1 MFLFFYPAKVDIF
14 SYDMTE
20 YGVSAPTYDG
30 ERLRKNSRFFFWKK
44 KRIRRMVTTYFKGIA
59 YISAVKK
66 NMILAILLQTA
77 PNFQE
82 T

>member
-30 ERLRKNSRFFFWKK
+30 ERLRKNSRFF
-44 KRIRRMVTTYFKGIA
+44 
-59 YISAVKK
+59 SEK
-66 NMILAILLQTA
+66 NGFEEWSPPLLRSWLDRVSDD
-77 PNFQE
+77 FI
-82 T
+82 